1 MGDIEAVKTLEF
13 TYDNLEL
20 LKIISYL
27 IGVVI
32 NDIQYMNDISDINNE
47 LIEYLDLGN
56 NKKIKKEDLE
66 SLCSI
71 IDTSKDIEKYN
82 KEV

>member
-1 MGDIEAVKTLEF
+1 MGDIESVKTLEF
-13 TYDNLEL
+13 TYDNLEV

-32 NDIQYMNDISDINNE
+32 NDIQYMNDTSDMNNE

-56 NKKIKKEDLE
+56 NKKIKKEDFE

-71 IDTSKDIEKYN
+71 IDTIYFIENNN